1 MLLYQL
7 RPPDVDCRPLQ
18 AVLSLCCEAAD
29 LGLFVAELRS
39 RLPCQADSS
48 PHRPVVLSQQQGET
62 LILTNHVV
70 SNLLPNKTIIN
81 CWEPLKPMEANLE
94 VLRRRDLTWIVDRE
108 FEPTAISLCTT
119 PYAVPYRHDALHF
132 HIDIF
137 GHRLTSVCAAFL
149 AQLEELLP
157 RLQGY
162 LIFYTYVDPEVW
174 PGLRQICQNNTKVS
188 FFKDYWEQLVLETDL

>member
-1 MLLYQL
+1 M
-7 RPPDVDCRPLQ
+7 
-18 AVLSLCCEAAD
+18 SLCCEAAD

-174 PGLRQICQNNTKVS
+174 PGLRQICQNNSKVS